1 MTTTYKGR
9 LQDLNDEFIKQ
20 LKQQYEDA
28 EVEIYLNVSALD
40 SSGFDE
46 GDFWHTISL
55 LDWDAGENAALILE
69 PAVEYLSNQNLE
81 AIFRFEDI
89 LAEKLFLLDRQEF
102 AEQLGTQ
109 AYQADKPFSA
119 DHFLYARCC
128 VVANGKEFFR
138 QVLQKPALIP
148 KEFTFEPILSLAR
161 RAYQRKTGNKEFDYL
176 PKVSYETFSN
186 PEGWQETLTEKLL
199 GKNEGTR

>member
-9 LQDLNDEFIKQ
+9 LQDLDDEFIKQ

-28 EVEIYLNVSALD
+28 EVEISLNVSASDISDL
-40 SSGFDE
+40 DE
-46 GDFWHTISL
+46 GDFWYIISL
-55 LDWDAGENAALILE
+55 LNWDAGENAELILE
-69 PAVEYLSNQNLE
+69 PAIAYLSNQSSD

-89 LAEKLFLLDRQEF
+89 LAEKLFSLDKQKF
-102 AEQLGTQ
+102 AAQLGAH
-109 AYQADKPFSA
+109 AYQPDKPFSA

-128 VVANGKEFFR
+128 VVANGKDFFL

-148 KEFTFEPILSLAR
+148 QEFTFEPILAIAR
-161 RAYQRKTGNKEFDYL
+161 KAYQRKTGNKDFDYL

-186 PEGWQETLTEKLL
+186 PEGWQETLTEKLQ